1 MDTAVAVSALRRRGE
16 QYFHEEDWER
26 ALAHYAELV
35 RLAPGDHQGRFRAA
49 RCLLRLG
56 EVERAITAYHAAAE
70 GLLKKSYLLSAIAAC
85 KEAMRIN
92 PSEQRILDTL
102 GRIHAKA
109 VAEVGR
115 FSVPPP
121 LPPDAL
127 GEDGE
132 LWDALTGLDGE
143 ELVDKAMEVLARPE
157 DHKEDPSGRGRPP
170 LPLFAELDRQAFI
183 DLVGRI
189 KLENVGS
196 GEILIEQGKPG
207 DSVIVICAGGARV
220 ERFDEESGKTIHLA
234 DLPGGTL
241 VGEMAL
247 LTDAPRTASV
257 VSDRPSEIFVLSK
270 QDLEEVARK
279 HPGVPAQLV
288 GFCRRRL
295 LSNLLNTSPIFAPFD
310 KAAKEDL
317 LRRFQSRV
325 YERGQPLI
333 HEGQETEGLFVILTG
348 EVQVT
353 KKDAAGGPP
362 VTLANL
368 REGEVLG
375 EIGLIRDVPAT
386 ATVTA
391 LRKCAVVML
400 PGDDFAELISDHAD
414 VRTYLQSLSADRV
427 DRTSAAMSA
436 EAEELGEDDL
446 IVL

>member
-16 QYFHEEDWER
+16 QSFQDEDWER

-35 RLAPGDHQGRFRAA
+35 RLAPGDHQARFRAA

-56 EVERAITAYHAAAE
+56 EMERAVTAYHAAAE
-70 GLLKKSYLLSAIAAC
+70 GLLKKGYLLSSIAAC
-85 KEAMRIN
+85 KEAMRVN
-92 PSEQRILDTL
+92 PGEKRVRETL
-102 GRIHAKA
+102 ERIHARA

-127 GEDGE
+127 GDEGE
-132 LWDALTGLDGE
+132 LWSALTDLEGLD
-143 ELVDKAMEVLARPE
+143 LVDKAMEVLGRPE
-157 DHKEDPSGRGRPP
+157 EHLADKGGTGRPP
-170 LPLFAELDRQAFI
+170 LPLFAELDREAFI

-189 KLENVGS
+189 RLENVGT
-196 GEILIEQGKPG
+196 GEVLIEQGQPG
-207 DSVIVICAGGARV
+207 DSVIVICAGGAVV
-220 ERFDEESGKTIHLA
+220 ERTDDEGKKVHLA
-234 DLPGGTL
+234 NLPGGTL

-257 VSDRPSEIFVLSK
+257 VADRPSEIFILSK

-288 GFCRRRL
+288 RFCRRRL
-295 LSNLLNTSPIFAPFD
+295 LSNLLNTSPIFSPFD

-317 LRRFQSRV
+317 LRRFQSKV

-333 HEGQETEGLFVILTG
+333 REGQETEGLFVILTG
-348 EVQVT
+348 EVQVSKT
-353 KKDAAGGPP
+353 DGDSDEII
-362 VTLANL
+362 TLANL

-414 VRTYLQSLSADRV
+414 VRDYLQTLTTSRL
-427 DRTSAAMSA
+427 DRTSIAMSS
-436 EAEELGEDDL
+436 EAEELSEDDL
-446 IVL
+446 VVL